1 MKKNYLL
8 LLLISSI
15 SFSQNSNLIA
25 EWSLDGNGNDS
36 SGNNNNA
43 TQISAVNTT
52 NRNGEENKA
61 YYFDGVNS
69 FIDFTVSNLPKGNSE
84 RTISGWFKS
93 DLSTEYPVNTNS
105 FYTIIDYG
113 NPLSLQRFCL
123 QIYSKAYLETLL
135 SEEFENEN
143 DFYVNNYNY
152 LNNNWYF
159 FTFVYNGN
167 KTKIYSNGQLAGS
180 KEVILDTQSEQ
191 NKFRVGRKNN
201 NQNASFRGSIDDVS
215 FYSKALTDNEI
226 LKLYNNSVLSTEKNS
241 LNEEN
246 IIIFPTI
253 FKERVTLK
261 NIESSELK
269 LFIFSQNGQLIKK
282 IITKEKKKN
291 ILLNDISNGLYILKI
306 LNSTNGNIEY
316 RKIIKK

>member
-1 MKKNYLL
+1 MKKSYFLL
-8 LLLISSI
+8 FLISSV
-15 SFSQNSNLIA
+15 SFSQNNNLIA
-25 EWSLDGNGNDS
+25 EWKLDGNGNDS

-43 TQISAVNTT
+43 TQISAINTT

-69 FIDFTVSNLPKGNSE
+69 YIDFTVSNLPKGNSE

-93 DLSTEYPVNTNS
+93 DMSYEYSVHTNF

-113 NPLSLQRFCL
+113 NPLNLQRFCL

-135 SEEFENEN
+135 SEEFNKN
-143 DFYVNNYNY
+143 DFYVNNYDY

-159 FTFVYNGN
+159 FTFVYDGK

-191 NKFRVGRKNN
+191 NKFRIGRKNN
-201 NQNASFRGSIDDVS
+201 NQNASFRGSIDDIS

-226 LKLYNNSVLSTEKNS
+226 LELYQKSVLSIKTINEKD
-241 LNEEN
+241 EN
-246 IIIFPTI
+246 IIVYPVI
-253 FKERVTLK
+253 FKEK
-261 NIESSELK
+261 INISNIKSDK
-269 LFIFSQNGQLIKK
+269 LSLYIYSQNGALIKK
-282 IITKEKKKN
+282 FNTKKEREN
-291 ILLNDISNGLYILKI
+291 ILLQGISSGIYILKI
-306 LNSTNGNIEY
+306 VNNTKGNIEF